1 MFILKMVHQISIKTR
16 VGWISAFENR
26 GRIFKIKFGKLKK
39 QKKSK
44 ILQNFKKNILRFFNK
59 KTPNIK
65 IPHKIN
71 GNQIQKKIWSE
82 LKKIK
87 IGQTKSYGGIAK
99 KYKLSPR
106 HVGKICSQNKLV
118 LLVPCHRVIRA
129 DGNLGGFTSVGG
141 IKLKKKLLEF
151 EKN

>member
-1 MFILKMVHQISIKTR
+1 MIRQISINTR
-16 VGWISAFENR
+16 MGWISAFENE
-26 GRIFKIKFGKLKK
+26 GKIFRIKFGKLKK

-44 ILQNFKKNILRFFNK
+44 ILQNFKKNVLRFFDK

-106 HVGKICSQNKLV
+106 HVGKICSQNKLM
-118 LLVPCHRVIRA
+118 LLVPCHRVIRT